1 MKYVFLA
8 LFCGAIFLCCFL
20 IDKLLQKLMQTRS
33 LWQRFL
39 YRMIYVIY

>member
-20 IDKLLQKLMQTRS
+20 IDKLLQK
-33 LWQRFL
+33 QRL
-39 YRMIYVIY
+39 ILTVP